1 VGEAA
6 VIVNGKFAQ
15 FGGRMLVQVS
25 DMILAQFAANFSLAA
40 AAVPVVA
47 EAPVEAAP
55 QVLAAPEEPA
65 PEPVPGTAPA
75 EPAAA
80 PVLAITQP
88 QPQPKTD
95 LNGLAIAWMLIKSW
109 FGGLFGKRS

>member
-47 EAPVEAAP
+47 EGPAVVA
-55 QVLAAPEEPA
+55 VPEPE
-65 PEPVPGTAPA
+65 PEPVPV
-75 EPAAA
+75 AA
-80 PVLAITQP
+80 PVLIEASVP
-88 QPQPKTD
+88 AAPAPPAEAPQPKPQTE
-95 LNGLAIAWMLIKSW
+95 LNGLAIVWMLIRSW